1 MYELGC
7 VDSAPS
13 VQIFM
18 KHDSFHYS
26 LFIRYRVLCNRM
38 PPGLT
43 GVLINKIH
51 PLTDTSR
58 CLKRDDVI
66 LAFDDIPI
74 ANDGTG
80 NGSSLFGIY
89 C

>member
-1 MYELGC
+1 
-7 VDSAPS
+7 
-13 VQIFM
+13 
-18 KHDSFHYS
+18 
-26 LFIRYRVLCNRM
+26 M

-58 CLKRDDVI
+58 CLQRDDVI
-66 LAFDDIPI
+66 LAFDGIPI

-80 NGSSLFGIY
+80 NKS
-89 C
+89 

>member
-1 MYELGC
+1 VPIL
-7 VDSAPS
+7 
-13 VQIFM
+13 I
-18 KHDSFHYS
+18 
-26 LFIRYRVLCNRM
+26 LCYRM

-66 LAFDDIPI
+66 LAFDGIPI

-80 NGSSLFGIY
+80 NSSSLCIVRLYLPGFLQLPFNSI
-89 C
+89 